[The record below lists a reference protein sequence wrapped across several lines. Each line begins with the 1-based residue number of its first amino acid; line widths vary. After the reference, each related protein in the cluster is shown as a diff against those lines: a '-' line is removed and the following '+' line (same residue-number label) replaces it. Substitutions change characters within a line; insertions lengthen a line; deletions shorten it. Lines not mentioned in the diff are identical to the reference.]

1 MAQDVKWAISEVR
14 QREDESL
21 ASSAAS
27 ESPSSDG
34 IATSAVGDALVSP
47 PPRKR
52 VQLYYD
58 QDDDEESVVE
68 PVSRGI
74 PAVSASAAS
83 IPIVPQEQDDELTRR
98 RLLLKEKWP
107 EKATEENLNAVEVA
121 VQSLMSERGE
131 MIPPRS
137 IKDRLTLLQEYIKL
151 QLRSFSEQHW
161 DDWIENESEVEEE

>member
-1 MAQDVKWAISEVR
+1 MAQNIKWAISEVR
-14 QREDESL
+14 RREDESL

-27 ESPSSDG
+27 EVPSSDG
-34 IATSAVGDALVSP
+34 IVTAAVGDALVAP

-52 VQLYYD
+52 VRLHYD
-58 QDDDEESVVE
+58 QDDDEESIIE

-74 PAVSASAAS
+74 PVASASATS
-83 IPIVPQEQDDELTRR
+83 NPVTPHEQEDELTRR

-121 VQSLMSERGE
+121 VQSLTSERGE
-131 MIPPRS
+131 MIPLRS
-137 IKDRLTLLQEYIKL
+137 MKDRLTLLQEHIKL
-151 QLRSFSEQHW
+151 QLRSFSEQQW